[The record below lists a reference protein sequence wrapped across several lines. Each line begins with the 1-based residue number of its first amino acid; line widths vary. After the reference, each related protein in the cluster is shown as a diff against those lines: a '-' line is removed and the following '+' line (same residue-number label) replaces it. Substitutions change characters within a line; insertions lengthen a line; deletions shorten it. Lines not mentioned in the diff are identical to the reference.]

1 MSIRSFPRAGRTGA
15 LVALAATLAVTAG
28 VQSAAAL
35 SSTGPSVAG
44 GTGTQ
49 LGPPKAAALQQAIA
63 GLPTSTIVGSLV
75 EVGGTDGSWRGV
87 SGLGDVATGAAPSTR
102 DRFRIGSVTKV
113 FTAIVTLQLVAQHR
127 VSLDQS
133 IQHYLPGVVPAN
145 YAPITVAELLN
156 HTSGLPRVGLGDD
169 EGDPAG
175 FVAHRFEH
183 PTPAQMLA
191 TLQGTQPAFAPGT
204 AQQYNGMNYFLLG
217 TLIEKV
223 TGHSY
228 ASEVDAR
235 ILRPLHL
242 TDTEV
247 PAATDYRIP
256 GPHLHGYQAVSTD
269 DGTGATTQLVDVTEQ
284 SPYPWAEGGMIS
296 SARDLSTLMTA
307 LFHGR
312 LLPSAELNDMTTVP
326 DVPYLGTD
334 QCQVGTPGRACFG
347 LGLMSATLDGVTVW
361 GKTGSRPG
369 YTDGVFATRDLQ
381 RVLVYAFTPT
391 SENANTIPFILGIA
405 TAALS

>member
-15 LVALAATLAVTAG
+15 LVALAATLALTAG
-28 VQSAAAL
+28 AE
-35 SSTGPSVAG
+35 SSFAGTGTGSG
-44 GTGTQ
+44 GTGTR
-49 LGPPKAAALQQAIA
+49 LGPPNGAALQQAID

-75 EVGGTDGSWRGV
+75 EVGGTDGSWQGV
-87 SGLGDVATGAAPSTR
+87 SGLGDVAGGAAPSLR
-102 DRFRIGSVTKV
+102 DRYRIGSVTKV
-113 FTAIVTLQLVAQHR
+113 FTAIVTLQLVAEHR
-127 VSLDQS
+127 VSLDKA
-133 IQHYLPGVVPAN
+133 IQGYLPGVVPVN
-145 YAPITVAELLN
+145 FAPITVAELLN
-156 HTSGLPRVGLGDD
+156 HTSGLPRGGGPGDD

-183 PTPAQMLA
+183 PTPAQILA
-191 TLQGTQPAFAPGT
+191 ALQGTQPSFAPGT
-204 AQQYNGMNYFLLG
+204 EQQYNGMNYFLLG
-217 TLIEKV
+217 ALIEKV

-228 ASEVDAR
+228 ASEVNAR

-256 GPHLHGYQAVSTD
+256 GPHLHGYQAVPAT
-269 DGTGATTQLVDVTEQ
+269 DGTGATQLVDVTEQ

-307 LFHGR
+307 LFRGR
-312 LLPSAELNDMTTVP
+312 LLPTAELNDMLTVP

-369 YTDGVFATRDLQ
+369 YTDGAFATRDLQ

-405 TAALS
+405 TAALT

>member
-1 MSIRSFPRAGRTGA
+1 MDIRSFPRAGRTGA
-15 LVALAATLAVTAG
+15 LVALAATLAVTASA
-28 VQSAAAL
+28 QSSFAG
-35 SSTGPSVAG
+35 TGHG
-44 GTGTQ
+44 GTETR
-49 LGPPKAAALQQAIA
+49 LGPPNGAALQLAID

-75 EVGGTDGSWRGV
+75 EVGGTDGSWQGV
-87 SGLGDVATGAAPSTR
+87 SGLGDVATGAAPSVR
-102 DRFRIGSVTKV
+102 DRYRIGSVTKV

-127 VSLDQS
+127 VSLSES
-133 IQHYLPGVVPAN
+133 IQSYLPGTVPSN

-156 HTSGLPRVGLGDD
+156 HTSGLPRVGAGDD

-183 PTPAQMLA
+183 PTPAQIIA
-191 TLQGTQPAFAPGT
+191 ALQGTQPSFAPGT
-204 AQQYNGMNYFLLG
+204 EQQYNGMNYFLLG
-217 TLIEKV
+217 ALIEKI

-228 ASEVDAR
+228 ASEVNAR

-256 GPHLHGYQAVSTD
+256 GPYLHGYQAVSTD
-269 DGTGATTQLVDVTEQ
+269 DGTGTTRLVDVTEQ
-284 SPYPWAEGGMIS
+284 SPYPWAEGGMTS

-307 LFHGR
+307 LFRGR
-312 LLPSAELNDMTTVP
+312 VLPSAELNDMLTVP

-347 LGLMSATLDGVTVW
+347 LGLMSATLNGVTVW

-369 YTDGVFATRDLQ
+369 YTGGVFATRDLQ
-381 RVLVYAFTPT
+381 RVLVYEFTPT
-391 SENANTIPFILGIA
+391 TEAANTIPFILGIA